1 MLGTSAARKPV
12 AESRFACGN
21 SLDGYSVN
29 FIV

>member
-21 SLDGYSVN
+21 SLDSVN